1 MSGGIALRH
10 HPEPQVFRAVHQLG
24 STCAYTGEQGNGVP
38 LDQRHVLEI
47 QHHLHVT
54 LAVDTGPEIGCAR
67 GVDSAAHRKG
77 DGAAVDAAF
86 NAVGQGR
93 FATEPFEAT
102 VVPAANT
109 PLSAKCGLAL

>member
-1 MSGGIALRH
+1 MSGGIPLRY
-10 HPEPQVFRAVHQLG
+10 HPEPQVLRAVHQLG
-24 STCAYTGEQGNGVP
+24 SASTDTGEQGNGVP

-47 QHHLHVT
+47 QHHLRVK
-54 LAVDTGPEIGCAR
+54 LAVDTGQEIGCAR

-77 DGAAVDAAF
+77 DGAAIDAAF
-86 NAVGQGR
+86 NAVGQGT